1 MRELVW
7 LFYYLC
13 YRDQWLTVIELLAR
27 NLQHLIVVL
36 RWGQKVNNHEGNRGI
51 MVELIVLTVFVVG
64 LLVSGLTL
72 MGFLVA
78 AGAAAVTLLLI
89 SVLGLALKLLP
100 WIIVIGLAVLAY
112 RYYCRDSGADRWRR

>member
-1 MRELVW
+1 
-7 LFYYLC
+7 
-13 YRDQWLTVIELLAR
+13 
-27 NLQHLIVVL
+27 
-36 RWGQKVNNHEGNRGI
+36 

-72 MGFLVA
+72 MGFLVT

-112 RYYCRDSGADRWRR
+112 RYYCRDLGADRWRR

>member
-1 MRELVW
+1 
-7 LFYYLC
+7 
-13 YRDQWLTVIELLAR
+13 
-27 NLQHLIVVL
+27 
-36 RWGQKVNNHEGNRGI
+36 

-89 SVLGLALKLLP
+89 SMLGLALKLLP

-112 RYYCRDSGADRWRR
+112 RYYCRDSGSDRWRR